1 MNKIGI
7 LTLVSANNCGSQLQA
22 FALRYVLEEQM
33 HFDAELINFHP
44 AFARKMYKLLHL
56 NYFKHLLNF
65 LCMLPALVR
74 QQKSYDL
81 FRKQYLKLESKD
93 KLFDAVALY
102 NNADKY
108 RQIIVG
114 SDQVW
119 NVNMADFDEAYFL
132 CGYNGCKVTY
142 AASLGGGEKI
152 IVPEKLKQFKLQIN
166 QFQNISVREPQGKG
180 VLQKFIDN
188 NVRVDV
194 DPTLLVPEEKWIDLA
209 GESIVN
215 GEYIFYYSYNY
226 GDEDLNILVQ
236 KAAKK
241 LNLQVYVIN
250 ASRWVAKNPRKY
262 DFHLAPQE
270 GPLAFLSL
278 MKHAKLVFVQSL
290 HGSIFAYIFKSN
302 FWFLN
307 NRENDVL
314 DQRSEN
320 ILNLLGKRDRTI
332 RPNSFEGIDLSKP
345 CVYGENHKLHAEK
358 MKSLEYLKKVIN

>member
-1 MNKIGI
+1 MKKIGI
-7 LTLVSANNCGSQLQA
+7 LTLVSADNCGSQLQA
-22 FALRYVLEEQM
+22 FALRYILKEQM

-44 AFARKMYKLLHL
+44 AFARRMYKLLHL
-56 NYFKHLLNF
+56 SYFKHLLNF

-102 NNADKY
+102 NSADKY

-180 VLQKFIDN
+180 VLQKLIDN

-278 MKHAKLVFVQSL
+278 MKHAKFVFVQSL

>member
-22 FALRYVLEEQM
+22 FALRYILKEQM
-33 HFDAELINFHP
+33 HFDAELVNFHP
-44 AFARKMYKLLHL
+44 VFARRMYKLLHL

-81 FRKQYLKLESKD
+81 FREQYLRLESKD
-93 KLFDAVALY
+93 KLFDAESLY
-102 NNADKY
+102 NCADKY

-132 CGYNGCKVTY
+132 CGYKGSKATY
-142 AASLGGGEKI
+142 AASLGGGEKKV
-152 IVPEKLKQFKLQIN
+152 VPEKLKRFKMQIN
-166 QFQNISVREPQGKG
+166 QFQNISVREPQGKS
-180 VLQKFIDN
+180 VLQKLIDN

-194 DPTLLVPEEKWIDLA
+194 DPTLLVSEEKWDELA
-209 GESIVN
+209 GERIVN
-215 GEYIFYYSYNY
+215 GEYIYYYSYNY
-226 GDEDLNILVQ
+226 GDEALNILVQ

-262 DFHLAPQE
+262 DFHLAPKE

-278 MKHAKLVFVQSL
+278 MKYAKFVFVQSL

-332 RPNSFEGIDLSKP
+332 RPNSFDSVDFSKP
-345 CVYGENHKLHAEK
+345 CVYEENHKLQAEK
-358 MKSLEYLKKVIN
+358 MNSLEYLKQVIN